1 MAYVTTNPP
10 KLLVGSFSNVSGES
24 SIWNY
29 STTDDVADINTDG
42 YFTNGKHLGMKV
54 GDLVNATDTNASPV
68 TVTTYR
74 VVAVNSDGSVDVDN
88 GDTLITGTDS
98 D

>member
-1 MAYVTTNPP
+1 MTYSTSNPP

-29 STTDDVADINTDG
+29 SSTNTAADINTDG
-42 YFTNGKHLGMKV
+42 FFTNGKSLGMKV
-54 GDLVNATDTNASPV
+54 GDVVQCTDTDASPV
-68 TVTTYR
+68 TITVHR
-74 VVAVNSDGSVDVDN
+74 VVAVNANGSIDVDN
-88 GDTLITGTDS
+88 GDTEITGTDS